1 MAPDTLLPDKIVSCH
16 LKGSFYMPD
25 VPDHL
30 LLSVLCHYKH
40 LCRICWVSKVR
51 ILSSYA
57 TTSQRTTTRSSRAVN
72 TEDCTL
78 DIDYG
83 KEISWSWE
91 KPVILPCLRG
101 RSVCVDAK
109 RARRQKLYNRSLKG
123 ALENSNRLQN
133 RDQSVNVIKKVK
145 KKGLKKCISCYIH
158 AFLVLPS
165 GVTLSWSPVWILKG
179 SNICYIYHTS
189 SVTWTVN
196 TKWP

>member
-1 MAPDTLLPDKIVSCH
+1 
-16 LKGSFYMPD
+16 MPD

-145 KKGLKKCISCYIH
+145 KKRAEKMHFMLHSCISCPAKWSYT
-158 AFLVLPS
+158 VLESCMNPE
-165 GVTLSWSPVWILKG
+165 GQQYMLHLSHIFSDLNCKYKMTIVAGFWE
-179 SNICYIYHTS
+179 
-189 SVTWTVN
+189 
-196 TKWP
+196 

>member
-16 LKGSFYMPD
+16 LKGSFYVPH

-91 KPVILPCLRG
+91 KPVILPCLHG

-123 ALENSNRLQN
+123 ALENSDRLQN
-133 RDQSVNVIKKVK
+133 RDQSVNVIEKVEK
-145 KKGLKKCISCYIH
+145 KKGCKNAFHATFMHFLSCQVELH
-158 AFLVLPS
+158 CLGVLYE
-165 GVTLSWSPVWILKG
+165 SWRAA
-179 SNICYIYHTS
+179 IYATFITHLQ
-189 SVTWTVN
+189 WLEL
-196 TKWP
+196 